1 MTEQTRTV
9 IDRDPVPLLEV
20 EGLVK
25 RFPIRRGLF
34 GSGAVHAVEGVDLQI
49 HAGEVLSLVGE
60 SGSGKST
67 LGMCVT
73 GMSTPTAGRIRFA
86 GEDVALASRRGRAD
100 FRRRVQPVF
109 QDPRS
114 SLDPRWP
121 IERTIREPLDA
132 YRVGSSVERT
142 ARVAELMDLV
152 GLPRHFASRQ
162 PRELSGGQQQ
172 RVAIAAA
179 LALRP
184 ELLVADEPV
193 SALDVSV
200 QAQILNLLDELRNRL
215 KLALL
220 FIAHDLS
227 VVEHL
232 SDRVAVMY
240 LGRIVETGPVE
251 RIFSAPE
258 HPYTRALIDAI
269 PHADPGRKMSRIRLT
284 GEIPSPVNPP
294 SGCRFHPR
302 CPVAVDRCS
311 TEEPQDTQFD
321 EGHSAACLVAAAGL
335 ALRRSIISTLSEGA
349 TS

>member
-1 MTEQTRTV
+1 
-9 IDRDPVPLLEV
+9 
-20 EGLVK
+20 
-25 RFPIRRGLF
+25 
-34 GSGAVHAVEGVDLQI
+34 
-49 HAGEVLSLVGE
+49 
-60 SGSGKST
+60 
-67 LGMCVT
+67 
-73 GMSTPTAGRIRFA
+73 
-86 GEDVALASRRGRAD
+86 
-100 FRRRVQPVF
+100 
-109 QDPRS
+109 
-114 SLDPRWP
+114 
-121 IERTIREPLDA
+121 
-132 YRVGSSVERT
+132 
-142 ARVAELMDLV
+142 MDLV
-152 GLPRHFASRQ
+152 GLPRHLSARQ

-179 LALRP
+179 LALGP

-251 RIFSAPE
+251 RIFSSPE

-302 CPVAVDRCS
+302 CPVAIQRCS
-311 TEEPQDTQFD
+311 TVDPPQTNFG
-321 EGHSAACLVAAAGL
+321 ETHSAACHVAAAGL
-335 ALRRSIISTLSEGA
+335 AQRTSTISALSKGA

>member
-132 YRVGSSVERT
+132 YRVGSSAERT

-200 QAQILNLLDELRNRL
+200 QAQILNLLDELRN
-215 KLALL
+215 
-220 FIAHDLS
+220 S
-227 VVEHL
+227 
-232 SDRVAVMY
+232 
-240 LGRIVETGPVE
+240 GRASLRSRRGHVPRTHRGN
-251 RIFSAPE
+251 R
-258 HPYTRALIDAI
+258 
-269 PHADPGRKMSRIRLT
+269 PGRAHLLGTRTPL
-284 GEIPSPVNPP
+284 
-294 SGCRFHPR
+294 HPR
-302 CPVAVDRCS
+302 PDRRDSARRPGTQDVAHSIDGR
-311 TEEPQDTQFD
+311 DT
-321 EGHSAACLVAAAGL
+321 
-335 ALRRSIISTLSEGA
+335 
-349 TS
+349 

>member
-1 MTEQTRTV
+1 MTDQASTV
-9 IDRDPVPLLEV
+9 NDHDGAPLLEV

-25 RFPIRRGLF
+25 RFPIRRGLI
-34 GSGAVHAVEGVDLQI
+34 GSGSVHAVEGVDLHI
-49 HAGEVLSLVGE
+49 RPGEVLSLVGE

-67 LGMCVT
+67 LGACVT
-73 GMSTPTAGRIRFA
+73 GMSKPTAGRIRFA
-86 GEDVALASRRGRAD
+86 GEDVALASRRGRAQ

-132 YRVGSSVERT
+132 YRVGSPADRT

-152 GLPRHFASRQ
+152 GLPRHLSARQ

-179 LALRP
+179 LALGP

-251 RIFSAPE
+251 RIFASPE

-302 CPVAVDRCS
+302 CPVAIEQCRTVDP
-311 TEEPQDTQFD
+311 PQTHFD
-321 EGHSAACLVAAAGL
+321 QTHSAACHVAAAGL
-335 ALRRSIISTLSEGA
+335 AQRTSTISALSKGA